1 MSNDINVLD
10 AYIGSE
16 DYSVLATDPGSLN
29 SNGKTTTLSRGRRV
43 PFTATFAGVS
53 FPAYATLE
61 SAYLHRVSVIDHVS
75 LKQNGKVS
83 KLVTGIFKPV
93 KMNVEVVF
101 DGELVTLPNLL
112 RMIANRNVPEAKQV
126 SEENFIATLEQL
138 GIRFA
143 SGMNL
148 FWQQFGSNP
157 EGIAKLV
164 EAFKAAGAVDAMHA
178 MSNPGRIKECYQM
191 PQRDGS
197 DVTGP
202 EITSFE
208 LSRADRKQ
216 SMTGQGFLDVVDAVS
231 ENFKRIYIL
240 RKQAAVIRQEINS
253 KAVAEGW
260 SQDRI
265 QQRTQDANA
274 FVRLSQQWA
283 TVWSGAQQR
292 TVIDKKDPSIK
303 TPQDVFDPTSAP
315 CGRFKMIVSGQEVA
329 IDLWTNSVRANTSD
343 SVQVSTP
350 NGEGAALDAK
360 VLSWNG

>member
-10 AYIGSE
+10 AFIGSE
-16 DYSVLATDPGSLN
+16 DFSVLATDPGSLN
-29 SNGKTTTLSRGRRV
+29 SNGKTTTLTKGRRV
-43 PFTATFAGVS
+43 PFQATFAGMS

-93 KMNVEVVF
+93 KMDVEVVF
-101 DGELVTLPNLL
+101 DGQIVTLPNLL
-112 RMIANRNVPEAKQV
+112 RAIVNRGIAVDKQV

-148 FWQQFGSNP
+148 FWQQFGANQ
-157 EGIAKLV
+157 EGIDKLV
-164 EAFKAAGAVDAMHA
+164 AAFKAAGAVDAMHSMQNA
-178 MSNPGRIKECYQM
+178 GRIKECYQM

-197 DVTGP
+197 DIAGP
-202 EITSFE
+202 EIVSFE
-208 LSRADRKQ
+208 LSRADRTQ

-231 ENFKRIYIL
+231 ENFKRIVVL
-240 RKQAAVIRQEINS
+240 RKQAAVIRQEINA
-253 KAVAEGW
+253 KALPEGW

-265 QQRTQDANA
+265 AQRNQDATA
-274 FVRLSQQWA
+274 LVRLSQQWA

-292 TVIDKKDPSIK
+292 IAIDKKDPSIK
-303 TPQDVFDPTSAP
+303 TPESIFDPTSAP
-315 CGRFKMIVSGQEVA
+315 CGRFKMIVAGQEVS

-343 SVQVSTP
+343 SVQVTAPS
-350 NGEGAALDAK
+350 NQDAAIDAK
-360 VLSWNG
+360 VLSWN